1 MVLTCGA
8 RVCQMTRTKL
18 EKYLGVLETL
28 VYRPLEFEMIL
39 YEVDQEWSS
48 LRRYLDFLI
57 SHGLVEKLPLGHKRI
72 IYAITERGFRV
83 LRALQGQECL
93 EEHRHLIIVNEP

>member
-1 MVLTCGA
+1 MVLICGG

-18 EKYLGVLETL
+18 EKYLSVLETL

-48 LRRYLDFLI
+48 MRKYLNFLI
-57 SHGLVEKLPLGHKRI
+57 THGLVEKLPLGNKRV

-93 EEHRHLIIVNEP
+93 EEHRHLIVVNEP